1 MKLLPNLDFM
11 TSSFS
16 TTKLNEALERK
27 RIKLEEQRQSLFKKT
42 HEELLTNLE
51 KDIENFLQN
60 LSNLE

>member
-1 MKLLPNLDFM
+1 M